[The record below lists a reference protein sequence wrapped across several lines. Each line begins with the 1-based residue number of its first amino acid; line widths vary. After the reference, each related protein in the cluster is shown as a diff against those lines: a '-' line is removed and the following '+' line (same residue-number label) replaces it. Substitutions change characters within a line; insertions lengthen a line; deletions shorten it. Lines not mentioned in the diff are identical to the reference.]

1 LPLRWRR
8 VALAALVLVAAIG
21 LAPAMVPR
29 AFVHYEHA
37 PALES
42 VPKQTTNAR
51 HVPGDP
57 VNVALVGTEP
67 EVLNA
72 FQKAGWA
79 RADPL
84 SWRSR
89 MAIARSVLRHLPDS
103 TAPVSPLFLYGR
115 VEDLAFEREVGPSA
129 AQRHHIRLWQVP
141 GLSLDGRPVWI
152 GDATYDARAGISHR
166 GLHPTHH
173 IARDIDQERD
183 TVLANLAAAG
193 QLAGRF
199 QVTGIGPRIGA
210 RNAEGDAYDTDG
222 EMAVG
227 ILSPGNAPQAPPQKL
242 PDPLLVRLRNGLWR
256 MLKP

>member
-1 LPLRWRR
+1 
-8 VALAALVLVAAIG
+8 VLFAAIW
-21 LAPAMVPR
+21 LTPAVVPR

-37 PALES
+37 PGLES
-42 VPKQTTNAR
+42 VPKQTVNAH

-67 EVLNA
+67 EVLIA
-72 FQKAGWA
+72 FQRAGWD

-89 MAIARSVLRHLPDS
+89 IAIAQSVLRHRPDS
-103 TAPVSPLFLYGR
+103 TAPVSPLYLFGR
-115 VEDLAFEREVGPSA
+115 IEDLAFEREVGRSA
-129 AQRHHIRLWQVP
+129 SQRHHIRLWQVP
-141 GLSLDGRPVWI
+141 GLSLDGRPVWV
-152 GDATYDARAGISHR
+152 GDATYDVRAGISHR

-173 IARDIDQERD
+173 IARDIDAERD

-210 RNAEGDAYDTDG
+210 RTADGDAYDTDG

-227 ILSPGNAPQAPPQKL
+227 ILSPGNAPQPPPEQL
-242 PDPLLVRLRNGLWR
+242 PDPPLVQFKNSLWR
-256 MLKP
+256 MLKR